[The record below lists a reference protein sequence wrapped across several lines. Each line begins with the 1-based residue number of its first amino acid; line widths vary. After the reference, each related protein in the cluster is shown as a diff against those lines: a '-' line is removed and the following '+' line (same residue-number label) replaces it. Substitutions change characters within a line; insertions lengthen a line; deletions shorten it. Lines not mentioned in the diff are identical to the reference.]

1 MNSDYRDLLAALN
14 AAGASYLVVG
24 GYALAVH
31 AEPRFTRDLDV
42 WIDADPANA
51 TRVWQALADFGAPLS
66 ELTPADLTSPELVFQ
81 IGVAPSRV
89 DILTSIDG
97 VTFAEA
103 WPHRVRHS
111 YGDQLVPF
119 IGFDELV
126 RNKRASGRAQDLAD
140 VELLEKHRPR

>member
-31 AEPRFTRDLDV
+31 AQPRFTRDLDV
-42 WIDADPANA
+42 WIDPDPANA
-51 TRVWQALADFGAPLS
+51 ARVWQALAAFGAPLS
-66 ELTPADLTSPELVFQ
+66 ELTVSDLTSPELVYQ

-97 VTFAEA
+97 ITFPEA
-103 WPHRVRHS
+103 WPHRVQHP
-111 YGDQLVPF
+111 YGDQPVQF
-119 IGFDELV
+119 IGFDDLV